1 MMAEQNQVELE
12 LINKLINEN
21 TDPVDFILE
30 LQGYPQ
36 IQNNRDAVQLAMQIW
51 QETHQKIDD
60 LNQAA

>member
-51 QETHQKIDD
+51 QETHQKIDE

>member
-1 MMAEQNQVELE
+1 MAEQNQVELE

-51 QETHQKIDD
+51 QETHQKIDE